1 MDVGYLKK
9 HILNALEEDIQSGD
23 FSSIACIDKTAQRKV
38 KLIAKQEGILCGVD
52 VFCMV
57 FDLMDSEKD
66 IKIERFINDG
76 AKVKKGDTVLKISGN
91 ARNILGAERTALNY
105 IQLLSGIATTT
116 SMYVKE
122 LEGMHTKLLD
132 TRKTTPGLR
141 MLEKYAVKTGGGVNH
156 RIGLFDMI
164 MLKDNH
170 IDFAGGITQAITK
183 TKNYLKDNNLDLKIE
198 IEVRNFKELDEVLTC
213 GGIDRIMLDNFTPED
228 LQKAVEIIAGR
239 YETEASGGI
248 NFSTLKTYAKSNV
261 DFISVGALTHHISAL
276 DLSLVSD
283 LD

>member
-1 MDVGYLKK
+1 MDKVFLRK
-9 HILNALEEDIQSGD
+9 HILNALEEDIQKGD

-38 KLIAKQEGILCGVD
+38 KLIAKDEGILCGVD
-52 VFCMV
+52 VFCEV
-57 FDLMDSEKD
+57 FHLMDSEND
-66 IKIERFINDG
+66 IHIARFLEDG
-76 AKVKKGDTVLKISGN
+76 AQVKKGDLILKISGN

-105 IQLLSGIATTT
+105 IQLMSGIATTT
-116 SMYVKE
+116 SKYVKE

-141 MLEKYAVKTGGGVNH
+141 LLEKYAVKTGGGCNH

-170 IDFAGGITQAITK
+170 IDFAGGITNAITK
-183 TKNYLKDNNLDLKIE
+183 TNEYLRENNMDLRIE
-198 IEVRNFKELDEVLTC
+198 IEVRNFEELDEVLNC

-228 LQKAVEIIAGR
+228 LTKAVQIINGR

-248 NFSTLKTYAKSNV
+248 NFQTLKTYAKSNV
-261 DFISVGALTHHISAL
+261 DFISVGALTHHISAM
-276 DLSLVSD
+276 DISLVSD
-283 LD
+283 

>member
-1 MDVGYLKK
+1 MDKVFLRK
-9 HILNALEEDIQSGD
+9 HILNALEEDIQKGD

-38 KLIAKQEGILCGVD
+38 KLIAKDEGILCGVD
-52 VFCMV
+52 VFCEV
-57 FDLMDSEKD
+57 FHLMDSEND
-66 IKIERFINDG
+66 IHIARFIEDG
-76 AKVKKGDTVLKISGN
+76 AQVKKGDLILKISGN

-105 IQLLSGIATTT
+105 IQLMSGIATTT
-116 SMYVKE
+116 SKYVKE

-141 MLEKYAVKTGGGVNH
+141 LLEKYAVKTGGGCNH

-170 IDFAGGITQAITK
+170 IDFAGGITNAITK
-183 TKNYLKDNNLDLKIE
+183 TNEYLRENNMDLRIE
-198 IEVRNFKELDEVLTC
+198 IEVRNFEELDEVLNC

-228 LQKAVEIIAGR
+228 LTKAVQIINGR

-248 NFSTLKTYAKSNV
+248 NFQTLKTYAKSNV
-261 DFISVGALTHHISAL
+261 DFISVGALTHHISAM
-276 DLSLVSD
+276 DISLISD
-283 LD
+283 